1 MQQYYSIGQ
10 AAGRLNCNTSVLRFY
25 EDYFALDIQRSA
37 SRRRIYTEEE
47 ISLFKKIQ
55 DMRGVGM
62 TLTQIKNNITGVES
76 INVFELESDEC
87 LTSGSVEKILNELKE
102 IKSALN
108 VDGYLSLKAENEELK
123 EKLKQKSFEVIKL
136 KEEIEYLKS
145 NRHKRKF
152 F

>member
-1 MQQYYSIGQ
+1 M
-10 AAGRLNCNTSVLRFY
+10 
-25 EDYFALDIQRSA
+25 
-37 SRRRIYTEEE
+37 
-47 ISLFKKIQ
+47 
-55 DMRGVGM
+55 
-62 TLTQIKNNITGVES
+62 
-76 INVFELESDEC
+76 ESDEC